1 MPWFGKKQKASSGE
15 GFAIN
20 DLDEILA
27 YLDELVRRRISVS
40 FEIKGRNYESD
51 ILFLESKTK
60 AMRIQ
65 SGDTARIPNGTPLTV
80 GFTLDK
86 TWWTFQTKLAVIEDK
101 PYLLI
106 PRTINHSERRL
117 SPRCGFSPREQVK
130 VTILEG
136 LGSGNGVF
144 GLAKDISTDGMCITI
159 DKAMHLASE
168 KEVSPGPSLFEPGTP
183 LAMIKINRIPGL
195 PLLEISGTA
204 KRVFRDGKWCFA
216 FQFAKL
222 SKTNEQ
228 MILRFIE
235 PRMLEFKPTRR
246 SYKKR
251 LEYEGEGGGVGS
263 SLPSGEAGAARA
275 PRPPSGSP
283 SAPGGAEELPES
295 AAAIVEEGAVRYED
309 KIKALVIGDL
319 IEELAFLDAPSSPF
333 VVIQGTTPV
342 GIIKAL
348 TESSPALL
356 ICGVD
361 FKGRSMVEVLEKIA
375 NMGLGKSTT
384 IVICANEL
392 PSKERIKF
400 KMLQIENLIEPPQ
413 DGDIQSF
420 MDKLQAFLPTSP

>member
-1 MPWFGKKQKASSGE
+1 MPWFGKKQKTSSGE
-15 GFAIN
+15 GFSIN
-20 DLDEILA
+20 ELDEILA
-27 YLDELVRRRISVS
+27 YLDELVKRRISVS
-40 FEIKGRNYESD
+40 FEIKGRTYETD

-86 TWWTFQTKLAVIEDK
+86 TWWTFQTKFAVIEDK

-106 PRTINHSERRL
+106 PRTINHCERRI

-144 GLAKDISTDGMCITI
+144 GLAKDISTDGMSLTI

-168 KEVSPGPSLFEPGTP
+168 KEISPTPSLFEPGAP

-222 SKTNEQ
+222 SKANEQ

-251 LEYEGEGGGVGS
+251 LEQEGEVGGLGS
-263 SLPSGEAGAARA
+263 AMAPGDVS
-275 PRPPSGSP
+275 PRPPRTNGGNP
-283 SAPGGAEELPES
+283 AAPGAAEEIEEATL
-295 AAAIVEEGAVRYED
+295 VEEESIPYED
-309 KIKALVIGDL
+309 KVKALVIGDL
-319 IEELAFLDAPSSPF
+319 IDELAFLDAPSSPF
-333 VVIQGTTPV
+333 AVVQGTTPV

-348 TESSPALL
+348 TESAPALL
-356 ICGVD
+356 ICGVE
-361 FKGRSMVEVLEKIA
+361 FKGRSMVEVLEKIS
-375 NMGLGKSTT
+375 NMGLGKNTT
-384 IVICANEL
+384 IVVCAQEL

-400 KMLQIENLIEPPQ
+400 KMLQIENLIEPPL
-413 DGDIQSF
+413 DGDVQAF
-420 MDKLQAFLPTSP
+420 MDKLQAFLPSS